1 MFYQNMEKKEQ
12 TMKIT
17 NNFLP
22 PQSFLMVKALLNSDE
37 LPWYFNDHIVSPKK
51 DPINHTQ
58 FTHTFYLNNRP
69 YSNFFRNLSPL
80 LDVIKPSILIRI
92 KANLLP
98 MTSSIIKHT
107 MHTDLPQFD
116 NAKATTGIFYI
127 NTNNGKTIFETGE
140 EVNSE
145 ENKYVEFDST
155 KVHTGTTCTDQK
167 RRIVINLNYIK

>member
-22 PQSFLMVKALLNSDE
+22 PQSFLMVKALLNSNE
-37 LPWYFNDHIVSPKK
+37 LPWYFNDHIVLPKK
-51 DPINHTQ
+51 DPVNHTQ
-58 FTHTFYLNNRP
+58 FTHTFYVNDKP
-69 YSNFFRNLSPL
+69 HSNFFRNLSPL

-107 MHTDLPQFD
+107 MHTDFLSD
-116 NAKATTGIFYI
+116 NAKVTTGIFYI

-140 EVNSE
+140 EVKSE
-145 ENKYVEFDST
+145 ENKYVEFDSR
-155 KVHTGTTCTDQK
+155 KLHTGTSCTDQK